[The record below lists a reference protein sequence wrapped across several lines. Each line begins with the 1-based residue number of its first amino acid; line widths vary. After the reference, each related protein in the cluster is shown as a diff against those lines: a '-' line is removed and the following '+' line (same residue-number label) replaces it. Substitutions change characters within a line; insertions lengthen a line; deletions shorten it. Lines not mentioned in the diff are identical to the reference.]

1 MYGKSSNIL
10 EWFVRTRTMAEFVRT
25 RTTAEGTQS
34 IAENGSFDTNH
45 GGTNQK
51 KNC

>member
-1 MYGKSSNIL
+1 MYGKSSNIA
-10 EWFVRTRTMAEFVRT
+10 EWFVRTRTTV
-25 RTTAEGTQS
+25 EGTQS

-45 GGTNQK
+45 GGGNQK